1 MKTTNKAATLHV
13 HITSLFVTL
22 ILVFGLVLAVFNY
35 QQSSQLILDAS
46 HQVVRQTDKQ
56 VEEHFESGYGRANA
70 IVEIFAETELTQS
83 AYLTTQTIN
92 SPQLWQALRA
102 SRGVEAIYV
111 AYNNGDFLYLGR
123 LHQESRK
130 KYSNN
135 PDVQFVVTVIKQ
147 QNQDRPYQAWTALL
161 DASGQQIGPVNTQV
175 EPFDPKTRPWFIQ
188 AEQAS
193 ETILTEPYP
202 FKATGQMGVTIAK
215 QNKQTGA
222 VVALDYSMYRLSQ
235 TLGQRK
241 HTPNSLLLLVNPQ
254 QVLLASSLLFD
265 ANKSNQQA
273 STGTQPDD
281 HPVVEFIKANY
292 ELKPQNLSFEL
303 NQEQWLGEISE
314 VNLSAQQSYYLIS
327 VSPSSELLAEAYSMR
342 NQTLM
347 VTLGIIIL
355 VIPIAWLVARY
366 IAAPIKRLTQE
377 LEAINNLDFSQP
389 ISAVSRIKEVVDL
402 ATTAATMKTTISQFQ
417 TLSSAMLA
425 SHDLNN
431 LAQQITE
438 KTTEM
443 SHAQGGVLYLTSP
456 DQEDHFHSVAA
467 YFSGSNAELSQQI
480 SHAITQQDHITL
492 SHIFPTEDEI
502 SVAQRH
508 QNEHQ
513 SSLDLL
519 AYSVLECTQYTITWI
534 KLRNHS
540 NKVIGFCGYLDPPQH
555 STKRRPNHF
564 IQALAGYSALALEG
578 QQLLQQQKALLES
591 FIELIAGAIDSKSP
605 YTGGHC
611 SRVPELTKMLT
622 QAACAQDQGAYQDF
636 QLSDEQWQELHI
648 AAWLHDCGKI
658 VTPEYVVDK
667 ATKLETIYD
676 RIHEV
681 RMRFELLKQ
690 QAHSQYWQ
698 GLAEG
703 GEPTKLA
710 QLRDDL
716 LQTLDR
722 EFEFVAQCNIGGE
735 FMSDEKITQLQAIAQ
750 RTWTRT
756 LDDTLG
762 IGEEELRRKQANQVS
777 LPAQEPLLMDKPEH
791 LFTRQDDELTAPGNP
806 WGFNMDTP
814 KYRFN
819 RGELYNLSVRKG
831 TLTEE
836 DRFIINSHMVHTHIM
851 LTKLPFPDH
860 LKQVPLIASSH
871 HEKMDGQGYPK
882 KVPAGDLPLT
892 ARIMVIADIFEAL
905 TAADRPYKKAKTL
918 SESINIMSFMVK
930 DQHID
935 PELFKLFLT
944 SGVYLQYAQ
953 AYLQPDQIDSVDIAK
968 YL

>member
-1 MKTTNKAATLHV
+1 MKTANKTATLHV
-13 HITSLFVTL
+13 HITSLFVIL
-22 ILVFGLVLAVFNY
+22 ILAFGLILAVFNY

-56 VEEHFESGYGRANA
+56 VEEHFESGYSRATA
-70 IVEIFAETELTQS
+70 IVEILTNTELTQS
-83 AYLTTQTIN
+83 AYLTQQAIN

-102 SRGVEAIYV
+102 STGVEAIYV
-111 AYNNGDFLYLGR
+111 AYNNGDFLYLAR
-123 LHQESRK
+123 VHQSSRK
-130 KYSNN
+130 TYSNN
-135 PDVQFVVTVIKQ
+135 PDVEFVATVIQQ
-147 QNQDRPYQAWTALL
+147 QNQNRPYQAWTALL
-161 DASGQQIGPVNTQV
+161 DINGQQIGPVNTQV
-175 EPFDPKTRPWFIQ
+175 APFDPKSRPWFIQ
-188 AEQAS
+188 AEQAN

-202 FKATGQMGVTIAK
+202 FKATGQLGVTIAK

-235 TLGQRK
+235 TLVQRK
-241 HTPNSLLLLVNPQ
+241 STPNSLLLLVNPE
-254 QVLLASSLLFD
+254 QVLLASSLLFEFNISD
-265 ANKSNQQA
+265 KQANTQI
-273 STGTQPDD
+273 QPDQ
-281 HPVVEFIKANY
+281 HPAVAFIKTNF
-292 ELKPQNLSFEL
+292 ELKPQHLKFEL

-314 VNLSAQQSYYLIS
+314 VKLSAQRSYYLIS
-327 VSPSSELLAEAYSMR
+327 VSPSSELLADAYVMR
-342 NQTLM
+342 NQTLI

-366 IAAPIKRLTQE
+366 IAAPIKRLTHE

-402 ATTAATMKTTISQFQ
+402 ATTAATMKTTIGQFQ
-417 TLSSAMLA
+417 SLSSAMLA

-456 DQEDHFHSVAA
+456 NQEEHFRCTAA
-467 YFSGSNAELSQQI
+467 YFTDPSDALSQQI
-480 SHAITQQDHITL
+480 SQALTQQDEIKL
-492 SHIFPTEDEI
+492 SDIFPTEADIEV
-502 SVAQRH
+502 SQRY
-508 QNEHQ
+508 QAEQ
-513 SSLDLL
+513 RSPLDLL
-519 AYSVLECTQYTITWI
+519 AYSVLNCAEYTITWI
-534 KLRNHS
+534 KLRNHR
-540 NKVIGFCGYLDPPQH
+540 NKVIGFCGYLDPAQH
-555 STKRRPNHF
+555 SSQRRPNHF

-578 QQLLQQQKALLES
+578 QQLLQEQKALLES

-622 QAACAQDQGAYQDF
+622 RAACAQQDGIYQDF

-690 QAHSQYWQ
+690 QAQSHYWQ
-698 GLAEG
+698 GLAQG
-703 GEPTKLA
+703 GEPTELTK
-710 QLRDDL
+710 LRDNL
-716 LQTLDR
+716 LQTLDQ
-722 EFEFVAQCNIGGE
+722 EFAFVAQCNIGGE
-735 FMSDEKITQLQAIAQ
+735 FMSDEQIEKLRAIAQ

-762 IGEEELRRKQANQVS
+762 IGEEEARRKGTNQTS
-777 LPAQEPLLMDKPEH
+777 LPVQEPLLMDKPEH
-791 LFTRQDDELTAPGNP
+791 LFVRQDDELTAPGNP

-814 KYRFN
+814 QYRFN
-819 RGELYNLSVRKG
+819 RGELHNLSVRKG

-851 LTKLPFPDH
+851 LTKLPFPEH

-892 ARIMVIADIFEAL
+892 ARVMVIADIFEAL

-918 SESINIMSFMVK
+918 SESIKIMSFMVK
-930 DQHID
+930 DLHID
-935 PELFKLFLT
+935 SDLFKLFLS

-953 AYLQPDQIDSVDIAK
+953 AYLQPEQIDEVDIST